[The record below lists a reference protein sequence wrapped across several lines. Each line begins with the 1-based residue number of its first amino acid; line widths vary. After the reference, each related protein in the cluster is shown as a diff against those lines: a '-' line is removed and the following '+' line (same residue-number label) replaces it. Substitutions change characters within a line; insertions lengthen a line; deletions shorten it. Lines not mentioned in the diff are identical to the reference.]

1 MNVRVSGF
9 RLEGSWGGIVEHA
22 HRISRALIR
31 AGAHEDGYGDAL
43 EAYERWRP
51 REQEALEEVQERTIE
66 QASIEE
72 GEGEKKDVGVR
83 EDLADAGRK
92 LGEAAGQAKE
102 NEAPE
107 ALREL
112 GASAKHA
119 SRAADTA
126 SRRAMRSL
134 EEGLYRHVM
143 TRTSPYYFDNRLI
156 SANLERRGSDR
167 FLLEVNVKDDAL
179 KDAVAEDLEPREAND
194 EAPSEG

>member
-9 RLEGSWGGIVEHA
+9 SFEGTWGGIVEHA

-31 AGAHEDGYGDAL
+31 AGAHEDGYEAAV

-51 REQEALEEVQERTIE
+51 REEEALDDVQDRTIE
-66 QASIEE
+66 EASVDE
-72 GEGEKKDVGVR
+72 GEGERMDVGVR

-92 LGEAAGQAKE
+92 LGGAAGEAK
-102 NEAPE
+102 NGGAAE

-126 SRRAMRSL
+126 SRRAARTL

-143 TRTSPYYFDNRLI
+143 TRTSPYYFDNALI
-156 SANLERRGSDR
+156 SANLEHRGRDR
-167 FLLEVNVKDDAL
+167 FVLEVNVKDDAL
-179 KDAVAEDLEPREAND
+179 KDTVAKDLEAR
-194 EAPSEG
+194 GG